1 MGEEARMTLVD
12 VHCHL
17 DAPAY
22 SDVPTVCQQSRQA
35 GVTVTVAAGTGL
47 QSNARIL
54 ALQEQHA
61 EQVWAALGLHPERR
75 DSSWEELE
83 AVLAQ
88 VQAQRQRIV
97 ALGEIGLPHYALL
110 DGRMTPEQARERE
123 AMLHTLVRAAVRFGL
138 PVVLH
143 APHAASALALD
154 IVNRYGPP
162 GVLFHWHKG
171 SPETTAALCQAG
183 YFLSVT
189 PEICYRERDRQL
201 VQAVPL
207 QNLLLESDGP
217 WAYSGEF
224 AGQLTTSALVA
235 RVATEVAHLKGVP
248 LAEVHAVT
256 TTNAYR
262 LFGRALPPAAALGS
276 RARQDG

>member
-1 MGEEARMTLVD
+1 MTLVD

-22 SDVPTVCQQSRQA
+22 RDLPAVCRQSRQA

-54 ALQEQHA
+54 ALQEQA
-61 EQVWAALGLHPERR
+61 PEQVWAALGLHPERR

-83 AVLAQ
+83 AVIAQ
-88 VQAQRQRIV
+88 VQEHRARV
-97 ALGEIGLPHYALL
+97 AALGEIGLPHYALL
-110 DGRMTPEQARERE
+110 DQRMTLEQAQERE
-123 AMLHTLVRAAVRFGL
+123 AMLHALVQAAVRFAL

-143 APHAASALALD
+143 TPHAASAVALE
-154 IVNRYGPP
+154 IVQRYAPP
-162 GVLFHWHKG
+162 GALFHWHKG

-189 PEICYRERDRQL
+189 PEVCYRERDRQL

-207 QNLLLESDGP
+207 ENLLLESDGP

-224 AGQLTTSALVA
+224 TGQLTTSALVV
-235 RVATEVAHLKGVP
+235 RVAEEVAQLKGVS
-248 LAEVHAVT
+248 LAEVQQAT
-256 TTNAYR
+256 TANAYR
-262 LFGRALPPAAALGS
+262 LFGQRLLVMAE
-276 RARQDG
+276 Q

>member
-1 MGEEARMTLVD
+1 MTLVD

-17 DAPAY
+17 DAAAY
-22 SDVPTVCQQSRQA
+22 SDVTAVCQQSRQA

-54 ALQEQHA
+54 ALQEQ
-61 EQVWAALGLHPERR
+61 EPGQVWAALGLHPERR

-83 AVLAQ
+83 AVMAQ
-88 VQAQRQRIV
+88 VHEHRQHVV

-110 DGRMTPEQARERE
+110 DQRMTPEQAQERE
-123 AMLHTLVRAAVRFGL
+123 AMLHALVQAAVRFDL

-143 APHAASALALD
+143 TPHAASAVALD
-154 IVNRYGPP
+154 IVKRYGPP
-162 GVLFHWHKG
+162 GALFHWHKG

-235 RVATEVAHLKGVP
+235 RVAAEVAHLKGVP
-248 LAEVHAVT
+248 LAEVQEVT

-262 LFGRALPPAAALGS
+262 LFGQQLPRLTA
-276 RARQDG
+276 